1 MHKETHLSKPL
12 TGIRVLD
19 MSRIFAGPY
28 CAQTLADLGAEV
40 IKVERPGEG
49 DDMRNYGPP
58 FLKGADGKP
67 TRDSSYYIAAN
78 RNKRGITVDLAKPE
92 GQEIIR
98 RLAAVCDVLI
108 ENYKAGD
115 LARHK
120 LDYHNIRKVNPR
132 IIYAS
137 ITGFGQ
143 EGPYKDRPGLDGCFQ
158 AMSGLMS
165 LTGQADGPPQRT
177 GFVVSDTITSLF
189 TTVAIIS
196 ALYHRNLNNGPGQYI
211 DMCLLDGQIAGLS
224 HRATAYLISGDVPMR
239 QGNSTPSSFPSDVFP
254 CKDGMLFISAG
265 MDHQFKR
272 FLKVIGRSDLAD
284 DERYTKRLNRLQ
296 NKAFLQGIILERLA
310 TRGMQEWVDDF
321 AANNV
326 ISAAVYTVDR
336 TFSDPHVQTRKPVVH
351 APHYNSANGTI
362 PLLRSPIRMSETP
375 ITDADYKAPPAIGQ
389 HTDEV
394 LKSLLGMDE
403 ATLAKLR
410 ADKVV

>member
-1 MHKETHLSKPL
+1 MNKPL

-67 TRDSSYYIAAN
+67 TRDSSYYLAAN
-78 RNKRGITVDLAKPE
+78 RNKKGITVDLATPA

-98 RLAAVCDVLI
+98 KLAAVCDVLI

-115 LARHK
+115 LARHG
-120 LDYHNIRKVNPR
+120 LDYENIKKVNPR

-143 EGPYKDRPGLDGCFQ
+143 SGPYAERPGLDGCFQ

-189 TTVAIIS
+189 TSVAIIS

-211 DMCLLDGQIAGLS
+211 DMCLLDSQIAGLS
-224 HRATAYLISGDVPMR
+224 HRATAYLISGDVPIR
-239 QGNSTPSSFPSDVFP
+239 QGNSTPASFPSDVFP

-265 MDHQFKR
+265 MDHQFQR
-272 FLKVIGRSDLAD
+272 FLKVIGRDDLMG
-284 DERYTKRLNRLQ
+284 DERYSKRANRLQ
-296 NKAFLQGIILERLA
+296 NKAFLQTAILEKLA

-326 ISAAVYTVDR
+326 IAAAVYTVDR
-336 TFSDPHVQTRKPVVH
+336 TFSDPHVKTRDPIVH
-351 APHYNSANGTI
+351 APHPNSATGTV

-375 ITDADYKAPPAIGQ
+375 VTDYKAPPSIGQ

-394 LKSLLGMDE
+394 LKSLLGMDD
-403 ATLAKLR
+403 ATLAQLR
-410 ADKVV
+410 KDKVV